1 MSKFVHR
8 PIASV
13 LGLLL
18 LSLPLFAQGHLPTGR
33 KEFST
38 SGTLI
43 VPNGVTSVTASLWC
57 AGAGPGTANT
67 SGNASHTAAILS
79 VSPGAM
85 LSVTVGGTSATDTS
99 GDTYVSDATNT
110 VLAVVHG
117 AGNVAPGQTGYAL
130 LIWAKES
137 PNRTGK

>member
-8 PIASV
+8 PIATF
-13 LGLLL
+13 LALLL
-18 LSLPLFAQGHLPTGR
+18 LSLPLLAQGHRQAAPTGR

-43 VPNGVTSVTASLWC
+43 VPNGVSSLTASLWC
-57 AGAGPGTANT
+57 AGAGTGKGNT
-67 SGNASHTAAILS
+67 SHTATVLS

-85 LSVTVGGTSATDTS
+85 LIVTVGGISATDAS
-99 GDTYVSDATNT
+99 GDTYVTDAANK

-117 AGNVAPGQTGYAL
+117 GGNVTPGQTGFAV
-130 LIWAKES
+130 LIWAPES
-137 PNRTGK
+137 PNRTGT

>member
-1 MSKFVHR
+1 MSKFVQR
-8 PIASV
+8 PFASF

-18 LSLPLFAQGHLPTGR
+18 LSLPLFPQGHPATGR

-43 VPNGVTSVTASLWC
+43 VPNGVTSVTASLWSVGAV
-57 AGAGPGTANT
+57 AGNGNT
-67 SGNASHTAAILS
+67 SHTATVLS

-85 LSVTVGGTSATDTS
+85 LIVTVGGTSATDTS
-99 GDTYVSDATNT
+99 GDTYVADAANK

-117 AGNVAPGQTGYAL
+117 GGNVTPGQTGFAV

-137 PNRTGK
+137 PNRTGAK

>member
-8 PIASV
+8 PIATF
-13 LGLLL
+13 LALLL
-18 LSLPLFAQGHLPTGR
+18 LSLPILAQGHQPAAPTGR

-43 VPNGVTSVTASLWC
+43 VPNGITSVTASLWC
-57 AGAGPGTANT
+57 AGAGAGNGNT
-67 SGNASHTAAILS
+67 IHTVAVLS

-85 LSVTVGGTSATDTS
+85 LIVTVGGTSATDTS
-99 GDTYVSDATNT
+99 GDTYVTDAANK

-117 AGNVAPGQTGYAL
+117 GGSVTPGQTGFAV

-137 PNRTGK
+137 PNRSGTK

>member
-8 PIASV
+8 PIATF
-13 LGLLL
+13 LALLL
-18 LSLPLFAQGHLPTGR
+18 LSLPLLAQGHQPTGR
-33 KEFST
+33 KAFST

-43 VPNGVTSVTASLWC
+43 VPNGVTSVAASLWSASAA
-57 AGAGPGTANT
+57 AGNGNT
-67 SGNASHTAAILS
+67 SHTAAILS

-85 LSVTVGGTSATDTS
+85 LIVTVGGTSATDTS
-99 GDTYVSDATNT
+99 GDTYVADAANK

-117 AGNVAPGQTGYAL
+117 GGNMTPGQTGFAL

-137 PNRTGK
+137 PNLNGTK

>member
-8 PIASV
+8 PIATF
-13 LGLLL
+13 LTLLL
-18 LSLPLFAQGHLPTGR
+18 LSLPLFAQGHQPAGPTGR
-33 KEFST
+33 KAFST

-43 VPNGVTSVTASLWC
+43 VPNGITSVVASLFC
-57 AGAGPGTANT
+57 AGAGTGK
-67 SGNASHTAAILS
+67 GDASHTAAVLS

-85 LSVTVGGTSATDTS
+85 LIVTVGGTSATDTS
-99 GDTYVSDATNT
+99 GDTYVTDAANK

-117 AGNVAPGQTGYAL
+117 GGNLTPGQTGFAV

-137 PNRTGK
+137 PNLNGTK